1 MEEQWIAPS
10 VSAHALNSY
19 FARAAERGHEIHT
32 LQIWRDDEMLVR
44 IAQPPFSCTDRREV
58 YSLSKTFT
66 STAVGAACDRG
77 LLSPDD
83 RVVDLF
89 PDKLPETVPE
99 NLAAMRVSHVLS
111 MNTGHASDVMGLM
124 SHTDDPVR
132 AFLAQPVEF
141 APGTHFVYNN
151 GATCLLSAI
160 VRRVTGQPLYD
171 FLTRTVLAPIGIM
184 GLVWNRTADALNE
197 GCCGVQTTSDEIAR
211 LGRLYL
217 HRGVWEGK
225 RILSEEWIDAATSFH
240 SDNSSNGTPDWKSGY
255 GYQIWINAREGFR
268 GDGAFGQ
275 LMVVLP
281 ARALVLAVQARVP
294 SMQDEMDMLMELV
307 THLTDEGA
315 GEALSVPGFPAPA
328 AVPLPETDGY
338 YIPEANPFGWTM
350 VRLCAKADG
359 LTLETSDGR
368 RTETFRAGVGAYA
381 LSEVTERFRK
391 PKLVPGMLACEPETI
406 RTSACASYAD
416 GVYTVLS
423 RHRSDPHTET
433 IRLRVGDGRLEIEFA
448 PANYFYPEAR
458 KLIAHA
464 I

>member
-1 MEEQWIAPS
+1 MENQWTAPS
-10 VSAHALNSY
+10 VSARALNS
-19 FARAAERGHEIHT
+19 FFSRAAERGNEIHT
-32 LQIWRDDEMLVR
+32 LQIWRGDEMLVR
-44 IAQPPFSCTDRREV
+44 IAPPPFSCTDRREV

-83 RVVDLF
+83 RIVDLF
-89 PDKLPETVPE
+89 PDKLPDTVSE

-111 MNTGHASDVMGLM
+111 MNTGHAACVMSSM
-124 SHTDDPVR
+124 YHADDPVR
-132 AFLAQPVEF
+132 AFLAQPVQF

-151 GATCLLSAI
+151 GATCLLSAVI
-160 VRRVTGQPLYD
+160 RRVSGQSLYD
-171 FLTRTVLAPIGIM
+171 FLTRTVLAPIGIT

-225 RILSEEWIDAATSFH
+225 RILSEQWIDAATSIH

-255 GYQIWINAREGFR
+255 GYQIWINAHEGFR

-281 ARALVLAVQARVP
+281 ARNLVLAVQARV
-294 SMQDEMDMLMELV
+294 SFMQDEMDILMELAA
-307 THLTDEGA
+307 HLTDEDG
-315 GEALSVPGFPAPA
+315 GETLSVPGFPAPA
-328 AVPLPETDGY
+328 AGPLPETDGY

-359 LTLETSDGR
+359 LSLEMSDGR
-368 RTETFRAGVGAYA
+368 KTETFRAGVGEYV
-381 LSEVTERFRK
+381 LSEVTAGFRK
-391 PKLVPGMLACEPETI
+391 PKLVSIMLAGEPETI
-406 RTSACASYAD
+406 RTSAYVSYAD
-416 GVYTVLS
+416 GVYTVVS
-423 RHRSDPHTET
+423 RHRSDPHIET
-433 IRLRVGDGRLEIEFA
+433 IRIRVDNGRLEIEFE